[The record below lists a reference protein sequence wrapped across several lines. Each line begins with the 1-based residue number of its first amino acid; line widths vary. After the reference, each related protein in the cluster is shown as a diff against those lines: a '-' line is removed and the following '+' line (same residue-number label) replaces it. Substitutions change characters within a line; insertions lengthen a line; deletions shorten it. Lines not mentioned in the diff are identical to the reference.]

1 MKKHINTISISIG
14 VFVHNEEK
22 DIGKTLN
29 ALLNQDLGTSFAISE
44 ILVFSDACTD
54 NTNNIVNSAAR
65 NNKSIKLIT
74 SNDRRGKSAAINHFL
89 NIAKEEIVIS
99 ANGDH
104 IPDKKCLRLLVEAL
118 TSDKKIGLAGPQ
130 VICVNK
136 DNNLMGYL
144 SKTLW
149 RIHHKVALIQAKA
162 GELIAYKKDIVKRLP
177 YPCVLDESTTEAI
190 VQNAGYNVVYV
201 PDAKVFV
208 KGPQRFRDEIIQRRR
223 NEVGYIHIMHQFL
236 HYRPATF
243 NRKYLLPAIISEIS
257 VNPIINIYLAI
268 TIFSEIYAKFLA
280 YYDYY
285 ILRKTYQSW
294 PVAHSTK

>member
-99 ANGDH
+99 ANVAERD
-104 IPDKKCLRLLVEAL
+104 LRSVVKDIQKNINENIDLPEGYRIEYGGQFESEAKASQTLML
-118 TSDKKIGLAGPQ
+118 TSIL
-130 VICVNK
+130 
-136 DNNLMGYL
+136 
-144 SKTLW
+144 
-149 RIHHKVALIQAKA
+149 
-162 GELIAYKKDIVKRLP
+162 
-177 YPCVLDESTTEAI
+177 
-190 VQNAGYNVVYV
+190 
-201 PDAKVFV
+201 
-208 KGPQRFRDEIIQRRR
+208 
-223 NEVGYIHIMHQFL
+223 
-236 HYRPATF
+236 
-243 NRKYLLPAIISEIS
+243 AII
-257 VNPIINIYLAI
+257 II
-268 TIFSEIYAKFLA
+268 FL
-280 YYDYY
+280 
-285 ILRKTYQSW
+285 LLFQE
-294 PVAHSTK
+294 

>member
-201 PDAKVFV
+201 PDAKVLLRDPKDFAM
-208 KGPQRFRDEIIQRRR
+208 KLFRDGETKS
-223 NEVGYIHIMHQFL
+223 V
-236 HYRPATF
+236 TF
-243 NRKYLLPAIISEIS
+243 ILCTNSPAI
-257 VNPIINIYLAI
+257 VRQLLTVNIYCPQSLA
-268 TIFSEIYAKFLA
+268 K
-280 YYDYY
+280 
-285 ILRKTYQSW
+285 
-294 PVAHSTK
+294 